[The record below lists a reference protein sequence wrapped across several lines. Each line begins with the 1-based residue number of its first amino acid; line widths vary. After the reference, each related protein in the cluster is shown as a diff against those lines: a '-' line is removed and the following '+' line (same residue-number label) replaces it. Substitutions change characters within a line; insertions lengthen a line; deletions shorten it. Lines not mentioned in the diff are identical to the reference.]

1 MNRVFLQLGSNE
13 GNSNA
18 LLQKAIMLI
27 NDHIGKVINQS
38 AVYESEAWGNLNQN
52 NFLNQVI
59 AINTSMDP
67 KELLH
72 AVLKI
77 ENKLGRKRVEH
88 WGPRTMDI
96 DILFYENQIIK
107 DEPELIVPHPRIE
120 QRKFVLTPM
129 NEIASEF
136 IHPILKRSISQ
147 LLYLCEDSGKVWKI
161 ENN

>member
-13 GNSNA
+13 GNSSA
-18 LLQKAIMLI
+18 FLQKAITLI
-27 NDHIGKVINQS
+27 NDHIGKVIKLS
-38 AVYESEAWGNLNQN
+38 SVYESEAWGNQNQN

-59 AINTSMDP
+59 EINTSLNP
-67 KELLH
+67 IELLNT
-72 AVLKI
+72 VLKI

-96 DILFYENQIIK
+96 DILFYGNQIIK
-107 DEPELIVPHPRIE
+107 NKPELIVPHPRIE
-120 QRKFVLTPM
+120 QRKFVLIPL

-136 IHPILKRSISQ
+136 IHPILKNSISQ
-147 LLYLCEDSGKVWKI
+147 LLYLCKDSGKVWKI

>member
-147 LLYLCEDSGKVWKI
+147 LLYLCEDSGEVWKI
-161 ENN
+161 

>member
-1 MNRVFLQLGSNE
+1 
-13 GNSNA
+13 
-18 LLQKAIMLI
+18 
-27 NDHIGKVINQS
+27 
-38 AVYESEAWGNLNQN
+38 
-52 NFLNQVI
+52 
-59 AINTSMDP
+59 MDP

-107 DEPELIVPHPRIE
+107 DEPELIVPHPRID

-129 NEIASEF
+129 NEIAPEF